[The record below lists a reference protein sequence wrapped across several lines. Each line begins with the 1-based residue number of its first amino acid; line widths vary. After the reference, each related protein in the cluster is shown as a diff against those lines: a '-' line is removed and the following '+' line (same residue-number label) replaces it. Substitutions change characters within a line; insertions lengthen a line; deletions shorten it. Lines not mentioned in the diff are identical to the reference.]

1 MFTQTPDPN
10 KAVLITGKLETP
22 SGTIPTGVIQILT
35 ENDNFLNV
43 AYMRDNGNYRIYAQK
58 GVQFKFEV
66 TDGPT
71 GTVKY
76 TENLTLTE
84 DTVKNVTIN

>member
-22 SGTIPTGVIQILT
+22 SGTIPTGVNQILT

-43 AYMRDNGNYRIYAQK
+43 AYMQDNGNYRIYAQK
-58 GVQFKFEV
+58 VFSL
-66 TDGPT
+66 
-71 GTVKY
+71 
-76 TENLTLTE
+76 NLKWLMDLQE
-84 DTVKNVTIN
+84 QLNIQRI